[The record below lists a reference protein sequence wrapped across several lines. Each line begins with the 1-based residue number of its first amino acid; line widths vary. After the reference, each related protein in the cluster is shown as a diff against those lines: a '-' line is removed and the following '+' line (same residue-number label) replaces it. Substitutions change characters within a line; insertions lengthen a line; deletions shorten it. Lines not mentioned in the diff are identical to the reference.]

1 MCALKSGWCVW
12 ITGLP
17 GCGKSVVSRALLKLL
32 TENGVSAQLLSS
44 DSLRRVLTPN
54 PSYSLEERDVVY
66 DTLAYIAEL
75 LVKNKVNVILD
86 ATANLRRYRDNLRE
100 KVPKFIEVY
109 LECPVDVCMMREA
122 KRKETF
128 NAPQEIYSKALK
140 GTAQTVPG
148 VGQPYEAPIHP
159 EVVVSSFQNTPE
171 QIAKKIF
178 AFL

>member
-1 MCALKSGWCVW
+1 MCTLKSGWCVW

-32 TENGVSAQLLSS
+32 TESGVSAQLLSS

-54 PSYSLEERDVVY
+54 PSYSLQERDVVY

-75 LVKNKVNVILD
+75 LVKNEVNVVVD
-86 ATANLRRYRDNLRE
+86 ATANLRRYRDNLRD
-100 KVPKFIEVY
+100 KVPKFVEVY
-109 LECPVDVCMMREA
+109 LECPMDVCMMREA

-128 NAPQEIYSKALK
+128 NAPREIYSKALK
-140 GTAQTVPG
+140 GNAQTVPG
-148 VGQPYEAPIHP
+148 VGQPYEAPLHP

-171 QIAKKIF
+171 QIAKKISV
-178 AFL
+178 FL

>member
-1 MCALKSGWCVW
+1 MCTLKSGWCVW

-32 TENGVSAQLLSS
+32 TESGVSAQLLSS

-54 PSYSLEERDVVY
+54 PSYSLQERDVVY

-75 LVKNKVNVILD
+75 LVKNEVNVVVD
-86 ATANLRRYRDNLRE
+86 ATANLRRYRDNLRD

-109 LECPVDVCMMREA
+109 LECPMDVCMMREA

-128 NAPQEIYSKALK
+128 NAPREIYSKALK
-140 GTAQTVPG
+140 GNAQTVPG
-148 VGQPYEAPIHP
+148 VGQPYEAPLHP

-171 QIAKKIF
+171 QIAKKISV
-178 AFL
+178 FL